1 MVILKNSCFI
11 HVPKTGG
18 TWVRHALRESCQD
31 YEYYTLNNSSHI
43 SLKDCPCP
51 GHFKFA
57 FVRHPLGL
65 YKSYWQFKMT
75 YGWDDA
81 NPLDSACRSDS
92 FREFILGVTSRFPGA
107 YGNGLND
114 MIGPEGQSIEFV
126 GRYENLLEDL
136 VTALRRAGEVFDEGR
151 LRAAAPVNVSDK
163 VRFPASYT
171 PDLVD
176 RVLEA
181 EGAVFRRFNYHPEGW
196 S

>member
-1 MVILKNSCFI
+1 MLILKNSCFI

-18 TWVRHALRESCQD
+18 TWVRHALLKAGAD
-31 YEYYTLNNSSHI
+31 FEYYTLNGTSHI
-43 SLKDCPCP
+43 SLADCPCP
-51 GHFKFA
+51 ERFKFA

-75 YGWDDA
+75 YGWDDGNA
-81 NPLDSACRSDS
+81 LDNACRTDS

-114 MIGPEGQSIEFV
+114 MIGPEDRPIEFV

-136 VTALRRAGEVFDEGR
+136 VTALTRAGESFDEAR

-163 VRFPASYT
+163 LRFPARYT
-171 PDLVD
+171 PDLVE
-176 RVLEA
+176 RVVAVEQ
-181 EGAVFRRFNYHPEGW
+181 EVFRRFNYCPEHW
-196 S
+196 H